1 MADTSKSR
9 KPAARKKR
17 APQKKR
23 AAGEQELRARVV
35 LHLSEDV
42 PNYYVNYIEIASS
55 QNDFSLYGVRVPTK
69 MSTSEIEAARKSG
82 EFHFHPDVEI
92 VFPVTIIQGLIDA
105 LVKQR
110 DLFVKTFGGS
120 IPIKSGDKK

>member
-1 MADTSKSR
+1 MADTSKPR
-9 KPAARKKR
+9 KPVARKKS
-17 APQKKR
+17 AAQKKG
-23 AAGEQELRARVV
+23 AARDQSLRARVV
-35 LHLSEDV
+35 LHPSEDL
-42 PNYYVNYIEIASS
+42 PNYYVNYIEIALS

-69 MSTSEIEAARKSG
+69 MSTSDVEAAKKSG

-110 DLFVKTFGGS
+110 DLYVKSFGGS